1 MTTKDKVQ
9 AIAAII
15 EQFYEQD
22 GGGQAALGT
31 ISAISAIVDMPEEDD
46 REAAITAL
54 DKAFGITDNQRVKYG
69 DAYISLLQAG
79 PMEDCVQQ
87 SRSAASAA
95 FDKMMFGDN
104 ADV

>member
-15 EQFYEQD
+15 DQFNEQQ

-31 ISAISAIVDMPEEDD
+31 ISAISAIVDIPEEND

-54 DKAFGITDNQRVKYG
+54 DKAFGIGGEEQ
-69 DAYISLLQAG
+69 
-79 PMEDCVQQ
+79 
-87 SRSAASAA
+87 RSAASAA